1 MKMNWLDKGTEVTCL
16 LTQFGLYLRGLLILY
31 NFSYMNRR
39 LFSFLA
45 ICLVFFTKIY
55 SQNAVLLD
63 TVTVASD
70 LVIPWDIEWIGNDQ
84 LLVTERG
91 GTVSR
96 IDIQSNTTTPLLT
109 LEVAEETHS
118 GLMGMAL
125 HPAWPDSNAVFLLY
139 SYYTPV
145 FAINMRIERF
155 RHEAANDTLVS
166 EGVMLGDITGGSS
179 TTGGRLLS
187 TADGYLFATV
197 GDIDNGILAQDSSS
211 FNGKIL
217 RIHLDGTIP
226 SDNPISGSS
235 VYSLGHR
242 NPQGLATGNGLI
254 YSSEHGP
261 SSTDEVNII
270 ENGRNYGWPQVL
282 GFCDAASAQVCQ
294 DLNVKE
300 PSEIWSSP
308 PIAPAGIAYYGS
320 GGNSAWENSLLM
332 ASLRGQN
339 LIRLILSAD
348 GTEITATE
356 TYLDG
361 TLGRLRDVAVS
372 PLGRVFVC
380 TSNRD
385 ILGQPIT
392 GDDRVVEL
400 KLLPLSIK
408 NELELEVGLES
419 LNSDTWKISLPSGF
433 SGGRLN
439 VYEISG
445 RLVRQQKLKPGAKFS
460 SISLSG
466 MTSGIFVLQIESP
479 SGYWTQ
485 KISHD

>member
-1 MKMNWLDKGTEVTCL
+1 
-16 LTQFGLYLRGLLILY
+16 
-31 NFSYMNRR
+31 MNRR
-39 LFSFLA
+39 FFFFLA
-45 ICLVFFTKIY
+45 IGLSFFTKAY
-55 SQNAVLLD
+55 SQNPVLLD
-63 TVTVASD
+63 TVTVAND

-91 GTVSR
+91 GIVSR
-96 IDIQSNTTTPLLT
+96 IDIPTKNTTPLLT

-139 SYYTPV
+139 SYYSPT
-145 FAINMRIERF
+145 FAIKMRIERF
-155 RHEAANDTLVS
+155 RYEATNDTLIS
-166 EGVMLGDITGGSS
+166 EGAMLDDITGGSS

-187 TADGYLFATV
+187 TTDGYLFATV

-217 RIHLDGTIP
+217 RIHFDGTIP
-226 SDNPISGSS
+226 ADNPIAGSS

-242 NPQGLATGNGLI
+242 NPQGLATGNNLI

-294 DLNVKE
+294 DLDVKE
-300 PSEIWSSP
+300 PLEIWSSP
-308 PIAPAGIAYYGS
+308 PLAPAGMAYYGS

-332 ASLRGQN
+332 TSLRGQK
-339 LIRLILSAD
+339 LIRLILSPD
-348 GTEITATE
+348 GTQITDTEI
-356 TYLDG
+356 YLDG
-361 TLGRLRDVAVS
+361 TLGRLRDVTVS
-372 PLGRVFVC
+372 PTGRVFVC

-385 ILGQPIT
+385 ILGQPVAR
-392 GDDRVVEL
+392 DDRVMEL
-400 KLLPLSIK
+400 TLLPLSIK
-408 NELELEVGLES
+408 NQLTLEVALEQIS
-419 LNSDTWKISLPSGF
+419 PDSWQISLPPGF

-439 VYEISG
+439 VYEITG
-445 RLVRQQKLKPGAKFS
+445 QLIRQKDLSPGEVS
-460 SISLSG
+460 SAISLSG
-466 MTSGIFVLQIESP
+466 MTSGIFVLQIESA
-479 SGYWTQ
+479 SGYWIQ
-485 KISHD
+485 KILHD

>member
-1 MKMNWLDKGTEVTCL
+1 MTHRFC
-16 LTQFGLYLRGLLILY
+16 F
-31 NFSYMNRR
+31 
-39 LFSFLA
+39 FLA
-45 ICLVFFTKIY
+45 IGLSFFTKVC
-55 SQNAVLLD
+55 SQNSVLLD
-63 TVTVASD
+63 TVTMAKD
-70 LVIPWDIEWIGNDQ
+70 LIIPWDIEWIGNDQ

-96 IDIQSNTTTPLLT
+96 LDIPTKQTTSLLT

-118 GLMGMAL
+118 GLMGMTL

-139 SYYTPV
+139 SYYTPA

-155 RHEAANDTLVS
+155 RYEVANDTLIS
-166 EGVMLGDITGGSS
+166 EGVMLDDITGGSS

-197 GDIDNGILAQDSSS
+197 GDVDNGILAQDSSS

-217 RIHLDGTIP
+217 RIHLDGSIP

-282 GFCDAASAQVCQ
+282 GYCDGASAQVCQ
-294 DLNVKE
+294 DLDVKE
-300 PSEIWSSP
+300 PLEIWSSP
-308 PIAPAGIAYYGS
+308 PIAPAGMAYYGS

-332 ASLRGQN
+332 TSLRGQN
-339 LIRLILSAD
+339 LIRLILSPD
-348 GTEITATE
+348 GTEITDTE

-372 PLGRVFVC
+372 PAGRVFVC

-400 KLLPLSIK
+400 ELLPLSIK
-408 NELELEVGLES
+408 DQLKLDVS
-419 LNSDTWKISLPSGF
+419 LDQLTSDAWKISLPPGF
-433 SGGRLN
+433 SGGSLN
-439 VYEISG
+439 VYEITG
-445 RLVRQQKLKPGAKFS
+445 QLIRQKDLSPGEVS
-460 SISLSG
+460 SAVSLHG
-466 MTSGIFVLQIESP
+466 MTSGIFILQIEST
-479 SGYWTQ
+479 SGYWAQ
-485 KISHD
+485 KILHE

>member
-1 MKMNWLDKGTEVTCL
+1 
-16 LTQFGLYLRGLLILY
+16 
-31 NFSYMNRR
+31 MNRR
-39 LFSFLA
+39 FFYFLV
-45 ICLVFFTKIY
+45 IGLSFFTQSY
-55 SQNAVLLD
+55 SQNSVLLD
-63 TVTVASD
+63 TVTVATD

-96 IDIQSNTTTPLLT
+96 IDIPTKNTTPLLS
-109 LEVAEETHS
+109 LDVAEETHS

-139 SYYTPV
+139 SYYTPA

-155 RHEAANDTLVS
+155 RYEAANDTLIS
-166 EGVMLGDITGGSS
+166 EGAMLDDITGGSS

-187 TADGYLFATV
+187 TTDGYLFATV

-211 FNGKIL
+211 VNGKIL
-217 RIHLDGTIP
+217 RIHLDGAIP
-226 SDNPISGSS
+226 TDNPISGSS

-282 GFCDAASAQVCQ
+282 GYCDGASAQVCQ

-300 PSEIWSSP
+300 PLEIWSSP

-348 GTEITATE
+348 GTQITDTEI
-356 TYLDG
+356 YLDG

-372 PLGRVFVC
+372 PAGRVFVC

-400 KLLPLSIK
+400 ELLPLSLK
-408 NELELEVGLES
+408 DQLELAVNLDQ
-419 LNSDTWKISLPSGF
+419 LTSDTWKISLPPGF

-445 RLVRQQKLKPGAKFS
+445 QLVRQHNLRPGASFS

-466 MTSGIFVLQIESP
+466 MTSGIFVLQIESA

-485 KISHD
+485 KILHE